1 MCFWSIEIESVNYA
15 QSLPNLKGESSS
27 MQQDLEQKL
36 PCRSVFKDGRFVTNT
51 ESYTRAWITLI
62 NQTERN
68 KNSNFGAKNDK
79 NLVM

>member
-1 MCFWSIEIESVNYA
+1 
-15 QSLPNLKGESSS
+15 

-62 NQTERN
+62 NQPERN